1 MKNAFIIGFVNFWI
15 LGFTFLFG
23 QSPFK
28 NVQIPPVNSKYAFN
42 ECEPSIAINP
52 RNTNE
57 IAAGSVLKGYH
68 YSIDGGHTWTSKKC
82 QVHTVFTVIQFY
94 NLTNWDACTTF
105 IYRIIR
111 KEHIWI
117 VSFAKRPTQL

>member
-15 LGFTFLFG
+15 LGSTISFG
-23 QSPFK
+23 QSQFK
-28 NVQIPPVNSKYAFN
+28 NVQIPPVKTSYAFN

-68 YSIDGGHTWTSKKC
+68 YSVDGGLTWTEIAK
-82 QVHTVFTVIQFY
+82 VP
-94 NLTNWDACTTF
+94 L
-105 IYRIIR
+105 IY
-111 KEHIWI
+111 ELGDHGGLLL
-117 VSFAKRPTQL
+117 AAN

>member
-15 LGFTFLFG
+15 LSSTFSFG
-23 QSPFK
+23 QSQFK
-28 NVQIPPVNSKYAFN
+28 NVQIPPVKSSYAFN

-68 YSIDGGHTWTSKKC
+68 YSIDGGLTWTSKKMSSP
-82 QVHTVFTVIQFY
+82 
-94 NLTNWDACTTF
+94 
-105 IYRIIR
+105 YRMERKFRINIGWLLIR
-111 KEHIWI
+111 K
-117 VSFAKRPTQL
+117 RMYCT